1 VRRLISLM
9 RMSSYFDRLSG
20 ITGHASSRSLTDKPV
35 SQPSSLSW
43 HLPELDGLRAIAVLL
58 VVTAHMHSV
67 IFYRLSGR
75 LGVVIFFALS
85 GFLITTLALNEERRY
100 GSLFFDSFYVR
111 RTFRIFPLYYFV
123 LGIYCVLI
131 LGLGFAPQKK
141 AAMMAVLPYY
151 LTYLQEVPYF
161 SKFAGTDLPFY
172 QGWSLG
178 IEEKFYLIWPAVCFL
193 LLQKR
198 PSLRIPAAI
207 LLGLAASA
215 SVYSRPYICILLG
228 CILALSFQYPAFKR
242 FFTLLGGFGSWI
254 AFCLLAAFQ
263 FAVMPGRNSASSET
277 IYAAAF
283 CMLLAYLLAA
293 PNSLNK
299 VLATQ
304 PLPFIG
310 KISYGIYLVHVLC
323 ISLLRGRL
331 HIAGPL
337 PTFLLVSVMSITM
350 ATFLH
355 YVLEKP
361 LIGFG
366 RQISGRFQDMR
377 MQKRAAAAISV
388 SSVLAPDSS
397 DAPQPIS

>member
-1 VRRLISLM
+1 VPRLTSLTS
-9 RMSSYFDRLSG
+9 MSSYFDRCLSG
-20 ITGHASSRSLTDKPV
+20 MTEHSPGGGLTDRAV
-35 SQPSSLSW
+35 SLPILSW

-58 VVTAHMHSV
+58 VVTEHIHAA
-67 IFYRLSGR
+67 IFYRLAGR
-75 LGVVIFFALS
+75 LGVIIFFALS

-123 LGIYCVLI
+123 LGMYCVLI
-131 LGLGFAPQKK
+131 LGLGFASQKR
-141 AAMMAVLPYY
+141 AAMTAALPYY
-151 LTYLQEVPYF
+151 LTYLQEIPYF
-161 SKFAGTDLPFY
+161 SKFAGAELPFY
-172 QGWSLG
+172 QSWSLG

-198 PSLRIPAAI
+198 PSLRIPAAVV
-207 LLGLAASA
+207 LGVAASA

-242 FFTLLGGFGSWI
+242 FFTLLGGFGAWI
-254 AFCLLAAFQ
+254 AFCLLVAFQ
-263 FAVMPGRNSASSET
+263 FAVMPGRNSASSQT

-283 CMLLAYLLAA
+283 CILLAYLLAA

-299 VLATQ
+299 LLATQ

-331 HIAGPL
+331 HIGAV
-337 PTFLLVSVMSITM
+337 PTFLLVSVMSITI
-350 ATFLH
+350 ATLLH
-355 YVLEKP
+355 YVLERP

-366 RQISGRFQDMR
+366 RQISGRLQDMR
-377 MQKRAAAAISV
+377 MRKRAAAAISA
-388 SSVLAPDSS
+388 SSAHSS
-397 DAPQPIS
+397 DAPEPIL